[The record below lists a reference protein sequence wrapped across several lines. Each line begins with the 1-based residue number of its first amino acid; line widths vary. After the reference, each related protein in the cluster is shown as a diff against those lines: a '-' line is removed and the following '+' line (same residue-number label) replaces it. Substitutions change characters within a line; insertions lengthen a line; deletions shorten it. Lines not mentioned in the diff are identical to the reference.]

1 MYFPDA
7 LRQEP
12 MPTLKHLLSAG
23 VIFALV
29 ASGLPVFNS
38 HDASRNSAVDLED
51 AILNLKDL
59 VQGSESS
66 GEFVLEAGN
75 VISTL
80 RILAGLKADL
90 RPAADEKSKSSQVG
104 GELVYLLPF
113 SNSSTYRQTCSFVN
127 ESSVSYES
135 VAAKPDT
142 PPPKAV

>member
-1 MYFPDA
+1 
-7 LRQEP
+7 
-12 MPTLKHLLSAG
+12 MPTLKHLLSAW

-38 HDASRNSAVDLED
+38 HDASRNMRIDLED
-51 AILNLKDL
+51 AILNVKDL
-59 VQGSESS
+59 VQSSESS

-90 RPAADEKSKSSQVG
+90 RPAHDAKSRASQVG

-113 SNSSTYRQTCSFVN
+113 SNSSIYPETCSSLN
-127 ESSVSYES
+127 ETSISYES
-135 VAAKPDT
+135 VVVNPDT
-142 PPPKAV
+142 PPPKSV